1 MILSDWVMKWGMKTS
16 IDKCKVMHLEKKQPN
31 YVYTVI
37 ASKLAVTTQRRNF
50 TVIMDNSMKTSH
62 NNTVFCTRQYA
73 SSELL
78 INKTGNVITLYT
90 FMVHLNPESS
100 VCVDLVLLN
109 SIFSKKVRRRA
120 RVIFKTI
127 EWIKIL
133 QL

>member
-62 NNTVFCTRQYA
+62 NNTVFCTRQICKFRI
-73 SSELL
+73 
-78 INKTGNVITLYT
+78 INKQNRKCYYVVYIYGASKPRILCVCRPGSSQLYL
-90 FMVHLNPESS
+90 F
-100 VCVDLVLLN
+100 
-109 SIFSKKVRRRA
+109 KKGSEKGQSH
-120 RVIFKTI
+120 I
-127 EWIKIL
+127 
-133 QL
+133 QNYCMD